1 MHPTEKGPSVIP
13 LRRTIGT
20 LAAEAVNGFDFK
32 NVPGALPAREGN

>member
-20 LAAEAVNGFDFK
+20 LSAEAVKGFDFK